1 MKQKSSLEGEGRPIL
16 PVSLALLG
24 MGLVF
29 GSFVLGSYDFGS
41 CPGAQP
47 GQPVCDH
54 TMMLGGITFQIGAT
68 ANLILILG
76 ALVLVSSLGVGLN
89 WMKKRKPQKL
99 N

>member
-1 MKQKSSLEGEGRPIL
+1 
-16 PVSLALLG
+16 

-54 TMMLGGITFQIGAT
+54 TMMLGGMTFQIGAT
-68 ANLILILG
+68 ANLILTLG

>member
-1 MKQKSSLEGEGRPIL
+1 MKQQNSLEGEGRPIL

-24 MGLVF
+24 MALVF
-29 GSFVLGSYDFGS
+29 GSFVLGSYDSGS
-41 CPGAQP
+41 CPGAQA

-54 TMMLGGITFQIGAT
+54 TMVLGGITFQIGAT

-76 ALVLVSSLGVGLN
+76 ALVLVSSLGAGLN
-89 WMKKRKPQKL
+89 WMKKRKPQNL